1 MKILKHTAVLLAA
14 VMCIAAA
21 GCNKTPAPNN
31 AEFDRSGLYGM
42 CYLLEERD
50 YDGEY
55 DMAAEVEIMKKEEIE
70 AFQKKDKTKGLFLY
84 EGKIFLT
91 YEMLI
96 CAKNIEEAEIQ
107 LREYIEKLC

>member
-21 GCNKTPAPNN
+21 GCNKTPAPDN

-50 YDGEY
+50 YGDVRKII
-55 DMAAEVEIMKKEEIE
+55 AEVS
-70 AFQKKDKTKGLFLY
+70 
-84 EGKIFLT
+84 
-91 YEMLI
+91 
-96 CAKNIEEAEIQ
+96 
-107 LREYIEKLC
+107 RELGIIG

>member
-1 MKILKHTAVLLAA
+1 MTKTKKIK
-14 VMCIAAA
+14 
-21 GCNKTPAPNN
+21 
-31 AEFDRSGLYGM
+31 EFIKDCSFR
-42 CYLLEERD
+42 
-50 YDGEY
+50 
-55 DMAAEVEIMKKEEIE
+55 VEASETKEEIE
-70 AFQKKDKTKGLFLY
+70 AFQKKEKTKGLFLY